1 MKYLFLCV
9 ALLSLTST
17 TQAQRFK
24 KLFNGKDLTGWT
36 NNGTE
41 KWYVDNGELVCESGP
56 DKKYGYLSTNKSY
69 KNFVLKLN
77 FKLEANGN
85 SGVFVRSSIEGVK
98 ISGWQVEVAPPD
110 HHTGGIYESYG
121 RGWLIK
127 PNPLHEKYLNATDWN
142 KMEIR
147 CVGDQITSW
156 LNGHKM
162 VDLTD
167 EKIGKG
173 NGFIALQIHDGG
185 GIKVRW
191 KNIRVKELPDEA
203 PKSTAATKAVSLFD
217 GKTFKG
223 WHNFNQ
229 TGEVKSWVIEDGAL
243 VCLGNAGIG
252 HSGDLV
258 TDTDYENFELSWS
271 WKITK
276 GGNSGVMYHII
287 EDKKYKAPYETAP
300 EYQLIDDVGYPG
312 KLEEWQKSGADY
324 AMNLPNEK
332 KKLKPVGEWNTSK
345 IIYNK
350 GAVEHWLNGEK
361 IIAFQRD
368 ANWETQ
374 KKTGKWKTYPDYA
387 AKTKGRIGLQ
397 DHGNKAYFKD
407 IVIKPL

>member
-1 MKYLFLCV
+1 MKYLFLCF
-9 ALLSLTST
+9 ALFSLTVT
-17 TQAQRFK
+17 THAQRFK

-41 KWYVDNGELVCESGP
+41 KWYVDKGELVCESGP

-69 KNFVLKLN
+69 KNFVLKLQ

-85 SGVFVRSSIEGVK
+85 SGVFIRSSIEGVK

-121 RGWLIK
+121 RGWLK
-127 PNPLHEKYLNATDWN
+127 QPNPLDEKYLNATDWN

-173 NGFIALQIHDGG
+173 VGFIALQIHDGG

-191 KNIRVKELPDEA
+191 KNIKIQELPETATQNVA
-203 PKSTAATKAVSLFD
+203 PTKAVSLFD
-217 GKTFKG
+217 GKTFNG

-229 TGEVKSWVIEDGAL
+229 KGEVKSWMIEDGAL
-243 VCLGNAGIG
+243 VCLGNSGGG

-258 TDTDYENFELSWS
+258 SDMDYENFEMTWD

-276 GGNSGVMYHII
+276 GGNSGVMYHVL
-287 EDKKYKAPYETAP
+287 EDPKYHAPYETGP
-300 EYQLIDDVGYPG
+300 EYQMIDDVGYPG
-312 KLEEWQKSGADY
+312 KLEEWQKAGADY
-324 AMNLPNEK
+324 AMNLANDK

-345 IIYNK
+345 IVYNK
-350 GAVEHWLNGEK
+350 GHVEHWLNGEK
-361 IIAFQRD
+361 VVDFQRD

-374 KKTGKWKTYPDYA
+374 KKTGKWKDYPDYGS
-387 AKTKGRIGLQ
+387 AKMGKIALQ
-397 DHGNKAYFKD
+397 DHGNKVYFKN
-407 IVIKPL
+407 IMVKPL

>member
-1 MKYLFLCV
+1 MV
-9 ALLSLTST
+9 LTATT

-24 KLFNGKDLTGWT
+24 KLFNGKDLSGWT

-41 KWYVDNGELVCESGP
+41 KWYVEKGELVCESGP

-69 KNFVLKLN
+69 KNFILKLQ

-85 SGVFVRSSIEGVK
+85 SGVFIRSSIEGVK
-98 ISGWQVEVAPPD
+98 ISGWQVEVAPPNK
-110 HHTGGIYESYG
+110 HTGGVYESYG

-127 PNPLHEKYLNATDWN
+127 PNPLDEKYLNATDWN

-162 VDLTD
+162 IDFND
-167 EKIGKG
+167 AKIGQG

-191 KNIRVKELPDEA
+191 KKICVKELPDTE
-203 PKSTAATKAVSLFD
+203 PKAVSLFD

-276 GGNSGVMYHII
+276 GGNSGVMYHIV
-287 EDKKYKAPYETAP
+287 EDPKYKAPYETAP
-300 EYQLIDDVGYPG
+300 EYQLIDDIDYPA
-312 KLEEWQKSGADY
+312 KLEEWQKAGADY
-324 AMNLPNEK
+324 AMNVANEK

-345 IIYNK
+345 IVYNK
-350 GAVEHWLNGEK
+350 GSVEHWLNGEK

-387 AKTKGRIGLQ
+387 SKTKGRIGLQ

-407 IVIKPL
+407 ILIKPL